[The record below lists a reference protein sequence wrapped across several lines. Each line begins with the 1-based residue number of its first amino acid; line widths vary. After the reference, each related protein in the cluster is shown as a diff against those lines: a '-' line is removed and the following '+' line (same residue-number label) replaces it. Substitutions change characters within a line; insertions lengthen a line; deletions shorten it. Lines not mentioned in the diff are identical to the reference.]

1 MKFSHT
7 GPSFGN
13 GSVWHK
19 LVLAKDAYKMSGTD
33 PKTEDYIKECQHP
46 EVLDPRVVLGSIIIC
61 TFSGGFYNGTST
73 LAAVIGTV
81 KALGMEGFVLVAN
94 PSYGDYIAE
103 PMPFA
108 FSGIL
113 IPRAKDAKV
122 Q

>member
-1 MKFSHT
+1 M
-7 GPSFGN
+7 
-13 GSVWHK
+13 
-19 LVLAKDAYKMSGTD
+19 
-33 PKTEDYIKECQHP
+33 
-46 EVLDPRVVLGSIIIC
+46 LGSIIIC

-73 LAAVIGTV
+73 LAGIIGTV

-113 IPRAKDAKV
+113 IPRVEDAKV
-122 Q
+122 QKGGLAIITIIIIIYNYISFM